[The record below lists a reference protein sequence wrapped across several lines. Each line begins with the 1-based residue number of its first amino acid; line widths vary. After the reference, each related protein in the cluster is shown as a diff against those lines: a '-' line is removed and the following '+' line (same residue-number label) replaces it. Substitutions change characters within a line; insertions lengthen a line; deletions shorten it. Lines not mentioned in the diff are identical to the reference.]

1 MRLKKWYEIIVEGG
15 YIMFINQDN
24 IDVELDRKCCNVN
37 DLIDEVVRKL
47 ELDQKKCIV
56 KSKSAMPI
64 INVDGID
71 YWISIGSVFG
81 RYIGIQK
88 AILKKL
94 K

>member
-1 MRLKKWYEIIVEGG
+1 
-15 YIMFINQDN
+15 
-24 IDVELDRKCCNVN
+24 
-37 DLIDEVVRKL
+37 
-47 ELDQKKCIV
+47 
-56 KSKSAMPI
+56 MPI

-71 YWISIGSVFG
+71 YWISIGSVFS